1 MTVVTLLCPPL
12 SRSFASASFSNVV
25 CAKALAIV
33 ANQLNYSSPFVTF

>member
-12 SRSFASASFSNVV
+12 SSFASASFSNVV